1 MIGGMVDK
9 KGNRFLEH
17 EEGKGK
23 IVKMLDRESRKRKKK
38 NKLSVGDC
46 KI

>member
-1 MIGGMVDK
+1 MEEWL

-23 IVKMLDRESRKRKKK
+23 IVKMFNRESRKRKKK
-38 NKLSVGDC
+38 EQAVSGGL
-46 KI
+46 